1 MMPREGLPL
10 VLVVDD
16 QETARFF
23 AAEAMRQAG
32 FAVVE
37 ASSGAEAL
45 ETVERERPDLI
56 LLDVVMPKMD
66 GFEACRRLREQEATR
81 EIPVIMVT
89 TRGEAQNV
97 EQGYALGCND
107 YVTKPINSLEL
118 MTKVNNLLNGSAG
131 A

>member
-1 MMPREGLPL
+1 MERKKILL
-10 VLVVDD
+10 VDD
-16 QETARFF
+16 SSTTLMMEKMILSQEQYDLVTASDG
-23 AAEAMRQAG
+23 E
-32 FAVVE
+32 
-37 ASSGAEAL
+37 EAL
-45 ETVERERPDLI
+45 LKAVQERPDLI

-66 GFEACRRLREQEATR
+66 GFEACRRLRAEETTR

-118 MTKVNNLLNGSAG
+118 MTKVNNLLSA
-131 A
+131 